1 MCSVIYWTGAGFYDI
16 WLATPDRVV
25 LRKTTSGF
33 AHITRVTVA
42 PCRDIA
48 SGVFRAEDLIRF
60 DIVYLLNREGA
71 WQAYA
76 GRQAAAL
83 ASNEAISL
91 DA

>member
-16 WLATPDRVV
+16 WLATADRVV

-33 AHITRVTVA
+33 APGVTVA

-48 SGVFRAEDLIRF
+48 SGIVRAEDLVRF
-60 DIVYLLNREGA
+60 DIVFLMKRDGS
-71 WQAYA
+71 WHAYA

-83 ASNEAISL
+83 ASNEAITI